1 MATTILE
8 ISAYFVS
15 GLNVPGQ
22 SLRRGPRNPNGT
34 SPQSSQSG
42 SRRSSPSFI
51 FPPVASEE
59 VSAREAAHESQKAPA
74 ASAPAATGGATPG
87 RLEALSR
94 VGRSMS
100 ALSIAS
106 SARSSGDFHSLSNH
120 SQETLA
126 SEQASLLSE
135 RPQFP
140 SSRIRQHYKL
150 DIPPPKKPETAA
162 LLMGYA
168 QVSATFTLDGS
179 LVDQSPFET
188 VKRKGFLGG
197 QAGGGVVGVKTRES
211 TGTFFG
217 GFTLNSIGESL
228 GGLLNGGDL
237 SSLKEM
243 RQLTSSRAIPLLS
256 TPQSLL
262 FVDLELEP
270 GAEKSFSFKYTLPRG
285 LPSSHRGKAIKVVYN
300 LVIGVQG
307 VPGEKDMQAVRQIN
321 VPFRVFSG
329 VNWDGEIFGH
339 DLMQPYVILRDLAQT
354 AAIGGTPQDTAP
366 LTFPLGATAESSAD
380 DFLIFVDTLLDKNRR
395 RQSSS
400 GTLDAASTMSKSTDL
415 QHAKHAINCA
425 ILRSN
430 QVTAD
435 GDRAPNRFEIAR
447 DAKHVAVIILNR
459 ASHRL
464 GETVAAVVDFSDA
477 QLPCF
482 SIHATLESTEKVNP
496 ALALRSGSSISRVTR
511 KIYASHSENAL
522 FAKRVVF
529 SPFVPV
535 SATPTLLT
543 SGVNLNWALRFE
555 FAMVTQTSH
564 HDGEHAQGPSLLE
577 EVVRDERGVIQAAA
591 EYAECETFE
600 VTIPLTVYGDIVT
613 DGLDREEVAGLPI

>member
-1 MATTILE
+1 
-8 ISAYFVS
+8 
-15 GLNVPGQ
+15 
-22 SLRRGPRNPNGT
+22 
-34 SPQSSQSG
+34 
-42 SRRSSPSFI
+42 
-51 FPPVASEE
+51 
-59 VSAREAAHESQKAPA
+59 
-74 ASAPAATGGATPG
+74 
-87 RLEALSR
+87 
-94 VGRSMS
+94 MS

-126 SEQASLLSE
+126 SEQASLMSE
-135 RPQFP
+135 TPQFP
-140 SSRIRQHYKL
+140 PSRIRQHYKL
-150 DIPPPKKPETAA
+150 DIPPRKKPKTAA

-179 LVDQSPFET
+179 LIDQSPFET

-211 TGTFFG
+211 AGTFFG
-217 GFTLNSIGESL
+217 GFALNSIGESL

-262 FVDLELEP
+262 FVNLQLEP
-270 GAEKSFSFKYTLPRG
+270 GAEKSFSFKYTLPQG

-307 VPGEKDMQAVRQIN
+307 VPGEKDMQAVRQVN

-329 VNWDGEIFGH
+329 VNRDGDIFGH

-354 AAIGGTPQDTAP
+354 AVIDGSPQDMAHRTSPAEGI
-366 LTFPLGATAESSAD
+366 TESSAQ
-380 DFLIFVDTLLDKNRR
+380 DFLLFIDTLLDKNRR

-400 GTLDAASTMSKSTDL
+400 GTLDAAAVMSKSTDL
-415 QHAKHAINCA
+415 QQAKHAINRA
-425 ILRSN
+425 ILLSN
-430 QVTAD
+430 QVAAD
-435 GDRAPNRFEIAR
+435 GDCAPNRFEIAR
-447 DAKHVAVIILNR
+447 DAKHIAVIILNR

-464 GETVAAVVDFSDA
+464 GETVAAMVDFSDA
-477 QLPCF
+477 QMKCF
-482 SIHATLESTEKVNP
+482 SIHATLETTEKVNP
-496 ALALRSGSSISRVTR
+496 ALALRSGSSISRITR
-511 KIYASHSENAL
+511 KIYASHSENTL
-522 FAKRVVF
+522 FARRVVF
-529 SPFVPV
+529 SPFIPV

-555 FAMVTQTSH
+555 FATVTQNSH
-564 HDGEHAQGPSLLE
+564 HDGEHADAPSLLE
-577 EVVRDERGVIQAAA
+577 EIVRDERGIIRAAT

-600 VTIPLTVYGDIVT
+600 VALPLTVYGDIVT
-613 DGLDREEVAGLPI
+613 DGLDWEEVAGLPI